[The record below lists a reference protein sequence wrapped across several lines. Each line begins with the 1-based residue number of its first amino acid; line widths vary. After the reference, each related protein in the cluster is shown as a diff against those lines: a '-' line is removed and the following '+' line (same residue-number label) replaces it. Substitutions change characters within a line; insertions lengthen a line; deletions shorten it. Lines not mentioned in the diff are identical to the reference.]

1 MNTHYKNKNNKG
13 LINVVLGLLDKLL
26 HQQDVYQVSIIKMR
40 NNKRGGLNTTTN
52 LLTK

>member
-26 HQQDVYQVSIIKMR
+26 HQQDVYQVKYYKNEKQQKRWIKY
-40 NNKRGGLNTTTN
+40 NNKPFS
-52 LLTK
+52 